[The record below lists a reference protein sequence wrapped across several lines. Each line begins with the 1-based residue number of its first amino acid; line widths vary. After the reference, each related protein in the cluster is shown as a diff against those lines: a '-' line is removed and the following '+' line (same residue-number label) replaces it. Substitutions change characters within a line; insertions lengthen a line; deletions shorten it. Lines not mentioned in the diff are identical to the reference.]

1 MALDDSFS
9 WQSMALA
16 LQIPT
21 QNSHARTI
29 LEREFNTLLEVGLWD
44 NGRMEVINYH
54 FSWGQTEILVMGNT
68 LLDMSGLLMK
78 EKRVDSVILN
88 EVRRQQAGS
97 DWFYLM
103 GILVSEA
110 LD

>member
-29 LEREFNTLLEVGLWD
+29 LEREFNTLLEVGLLD

-54 FSWGQTEILVMGNT
+54 FSWGQTEILVMGNI
-68 LLDMSGLLMK
+68 LLDTSGLLMK

-88 EVRRQQAGS
+88 EVR
-97 DWFYLM
+97 F
-103 GILVSEA
+103 
-110 LD
+110 

>member
-54 FSWGQTEILVMGNT
+54 FSWGQTETLVMGNI
-68 LLDMSGLLMK
+68 LLDTSGLLMK

-88 EVRRQQAGS
+88 EVRRQQAG
-97 DWFYLM
+97 
-103 GILVSEA
+103 
-110 LD
+110 